1 MDSSSAY
8 VNELESVL
16 LYVIEETVMEDFKE
30 AGTNNINYK
39 VLLNAL
45 LMPYF

>member
-8 VNELESVL
+8 VNELSSVL
-16 LYVIEETVMEDFKE
+16 LFVVEESVMDDFKE
-30 AGTNNINYK
+30 PETKDINYQ

-45 LMPYF
+45 LMPFF